1 MQKVSDRKKRIFPAE
16 LAYLLA
22 LALLAFA
29 VAMLTTA
36 GFGVSMIVAPAY
48 LVSLKVSILSFGQ
61 AEYALQAGVFVLF
74 CVVMGQFRWIYLSS
88 FGTCL
93 LYGAVL
99 DLWRRLPLF
108 DPQMTAPDSLPLWGR
123 LLLFVC
129 GVLLT
134 ALSVSLFYKTYLYPQ
149 VYDFFVKGVS
159 QKYAVPLP
167 RFKTLFDLSCLLVAV
182 ALSLLFFGRLTAIG
196 WGTLVMAVC
205 NGTLIGWF
213 GKQFDRIWEI
223 RPLFPRFAAHF

>member
-1 MQKVSDRKKRIFPAE
+1 MQRTAAPSKHIFPAE
-16 LAYLLA
+16 LAYILA
-22 LALLAFA
+22 VVVLAFA
-29 VAMLTTA
+29 VAMLTAA

-48 LVSLKVSILSFGQ
+48 LLSLKIPALSFGQ
-61 AEYALQAGVFVLF
+61 AEYVLQTGVFVSF
-74 CVVMGQFRWIYLSS
+74 CLVMGRFRWIYLSS

-99 DLWRRLPLF
+99 DLWRRIPLF
-108 DPQMTAPDSLPLWGR
+108 DPQITAPASLPLWER
-123 LLLFVC
+123 LLFFLC
-129 GVLLT
+129 GMLLT

-149 VYDFFVKGVS
+149 VYDFFVKEVS
-159 QKYAVPLP
+159 QAHAVPLP

-182 ALSLLFFGRLTAIG
+182 VLSLLFFGRLTAIG

-223 RPLFPRFAAHF
+223 QPLFPRFAAHF